1 MWGQVLLATLVVLAG
16 VTACGSSEAGTP
28 HAKTSSDGV
37 PVTRSAERS
46 FPPRPL
52 NLSLVGV
59 DPCSILTQQQRAEF
73 AFDRPPIGGKAT
85 GGPLKDERE
94 CSYRSS
100 TEEYGTLIIPSAR
113 VGLVEYLEKIQES
126 STRRMITVGGF
137 PAIQE
142 EQQLGLGPGNDR
154 CFVDVDVA
162 DDQMLAVQFGQ
173 VASSKPLP
181 METLCTKAVEVA
193 EAALTTLQ
201 GQR

>member
-1 MWGQVLLATLVVLAG
+1 MN
-16 VTACGSSEAGTP
+16 
-28 HAKTSSDGV
+28 
-37 PVTRSAERS
+37 R
-46 FPPRPL
+46 
-52 NLSLVGV
+52 V
-59 DPCSILTQQQRAEF
+59 DPCSILTEQQQAEF
-73 AFDRPPIGGKAT
+73 AFDRPPLGTEGT
-85 GGPLKDERE
+85 SGPLKDERG

-100 TEEYGTLIIPSAR
+100 TEEYGTLIIPSLA
-113 VGLVEYLEKIQES
+113 VGLTEYLKQIRDN
-126 STRRMITVGGF
+126 STRRVITISGF

-142 EQQLGLGPGNDR
+142 EQQLNLGPGNDR

-181 METLCTKAVEVA
+181 METLCAKAVEVA